1 MKIDAL
7 LEYKKWI
14 NYDSRLIFTNCGALT
29 WYLRKAWL
37 LDNAPEL
44 MPAAMPGESFE
55 IRRTV
60 RSRLAKT
67 AYYTH
72 VWIRARLAFAE
83 RLPYLHD
90 SVRYPGPN
98 IGTETFRSWNDEQ
111 SWDEPARD
119 EASERRTE
127 AVFALPGKPR
137 YLKVAD
143 VGREWIYLKWKWPK
157 SATTRFGY
165 RIERSLQKNGVYT
178 TIATTHACDLLL
190 LPVRSALESFY
201 RVRAF
206 NPSAEGPASGPI
218 SATAF

>member
-1 MKIDAL
+1 
-7 LEYKKWI
+7 
-14 NYDSRLIFTNCGALT
+14 
-29 WYLRKAWL
+29 
-37 LDNAPEL
+37 
-44 MPAAMPGESFE
+44 MPPAMPGESFE

-60 RSRLAKT
+60 KSRLAKT

-83 RLPYLHD
+83 RLGPGASLERPLHD

-98 IGTETFRSWNDEQ
+98 IDTESFRGWSDEH

-119 EASERRTE
+119 EAPERRTE
-127 AVFALPGKPR
+127 AVFAPPGKPR

-165 RIERSLQKNGVYT
+165 RIERSLQKKGAYT

-190 LPVRSALESFY
+190 LPIRSTLEYFY
-201 RVRAF
+201 RVKAF
-206 NPSAEGPASGPI
+206 NPSGEGPASGPV